1 MYDQASNFMKENTF
15 TVTSYEKFKS
25 TINRGGFIKCGWDGN
40 IKTEAAIKSE
50 TKATIRCILSENSTL
65 KCIYS
70 NKAAKYE
77 VIYAKAY

>member
-1 MYDQASNFMKENTF
+1 MHNIQD
-15 TVTSYEKFKS
+15 YEKFKKIIS
-25 TINRGGFIKCGWDGN
+25 ESAGFIKCGWDGN
-40 IKTEAAIKSE
+40 TKTEAAIKSE
-50 TKATIRCILSENSTL
+50 TKATIRCILSENSTI